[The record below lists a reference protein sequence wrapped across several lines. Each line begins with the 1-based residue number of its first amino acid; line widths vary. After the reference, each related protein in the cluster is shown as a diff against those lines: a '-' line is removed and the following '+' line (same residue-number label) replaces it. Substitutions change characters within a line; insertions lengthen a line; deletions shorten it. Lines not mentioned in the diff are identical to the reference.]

1 MLSANGKSKIYEH
14 YVSPFC
20 RGIRYICTPFGF
32 PIGLSM
38 KIKSFL
44 ARPFASYIYKG
55 VRRGMTAAVA
65 DQENILKNLLK
76 TGRNTEFG
84 KEAGLDKVNDYE
96 GFKQAVAI
104 RDYEQMKPWIEKI
117 KEGKHNVLWKGKPIY
132 FAKTSGTTSGTKYI
146 PITKDSIPNHINT
159 ARNAL
164 LCYMAETGNTKF
176 ADGKLIFLSGSP
188 ELERVGGIPTG
199 RLSGIVNHHVPKYLR
214 SNQLP
219 SYETNCIE
227 DWETKLKKVVDE
239 TIDKNMTLISG
250 IPPWMQM
257 YFDELIKRSGKKVG
271 ELFPNFSVMVQGG
284 VNFEPYKA
292 KLFESIGRKVD
303 TVELFPASEGFFAF
317 QDSQEAEGL
326 LLNTNSG
333 IFFEFVPAGEIF
345 NENPT
350 RLSLKDVKAGE
361 NYAMIIN
368 SNAGLWGYNL
378 GDTVKFVSTEPYRL
392 IVTGRTKH
400 FISAFGEHVIGE
412 EVEASML
419 RTAQE
424 ENIRATEFT
433 VAPYVSSDEGRS
445 YHEWFIEFEN
455 IPHDLS
461 AFAAKLDK
469 NLREK
474 NVYYDDLIGGHILSP
489 LKITPVRKNG
499 FIDYM
504 KSIGKLGGQNKVPRL
519 SNDRKLADELVKFRE
534 EEIIN

>member
-1 MLSANGKSKIYEH
+1 
-14 YVSPFC
+14 
-20 RGIRYICTPFGF
+20 
-32 PIGLSM
+32 M

-55 VRRGMTAAVA
+55 IRKGMSTAVA
-65 DQENILKNLLK
+65 DQENILKNQLK
-76 TGRNTEFG
+76 TGRITEFG
-84 KEAGLDKVNDYE
+84 KMAGLDKVNTYE
-96 GFKQAVAI
+96 EFRQAIPI
-104 RDYEQMKPWIEKI
+104 RDYEQMKPWIDKI
-117 KEGKHNVLWKGKPIY
+117 KEGRHNVLWKGKPIY

-219 SYETNCIE
+219 SYETNCID
-227 DWETKLKKVVDE
+227 DWETKLNKIVDE
-239 TIDKNMTLISG
+239 TISQNMTLISG

-292 KLFESIGRKVD
+292 KLLESVGRKID
-303 TVELFPASEGFFAF
+303 TIELFPASEGFFAF

-345 NENPT
+345 SQNPT
-350 RLSLKDVKAGE
+350 RLSLKDVKVGE
-361 NYAMIIN
+361 NYALIIS
-368 SNAGLWGYNL
+368 SNAGLWGYDL
-378 GDTVKFVSTEPYRL
+378 GDTVKFISVDPYRL
-392 IVTGRTKH
+392 VVTGRTKH

-419 RTAQE
+419 KAAEE
-424 ENIRATEFT
+424 ENIHITEFT
-433 VAPYVSSDEGRS
+433 VAPFVSSDAGKS
-445 YHEWFIEFEN
+445 YHEWFVEFEN
-455 IPHDLS
+455 IPDNLS
-461 AFAAKLDK
+461 AFAAKLDQK
-469 NLREK
+469 LRQK
-474 NVYYDDLIGGHILSP
+474 NVYYDDLIGGNILTQ
-489 LKITPVRKNG
+489 LKITPVCKNG

-519 SNDRKLADELVKFRE
+519 SNDRKIADELIKWSENPQTV
-534 EEIIN
+534 